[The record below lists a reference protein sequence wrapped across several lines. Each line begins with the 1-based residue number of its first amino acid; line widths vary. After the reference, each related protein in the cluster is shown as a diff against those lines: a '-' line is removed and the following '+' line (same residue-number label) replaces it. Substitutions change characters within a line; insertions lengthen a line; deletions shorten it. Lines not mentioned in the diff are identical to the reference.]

1 MPQKNRL
8 IKKEGFNYCFL
19 NDACK
24 SCRAFCCIGDGYV
37 FIDDED
43 IENLCEFLN
52 ISKEQ
57 FIKLYTRKINNK
69 LALIDLV
76 IKKEKRCVFLDDNY
90 RCEVYKARPKQCKAF
105 PFWESMKN
113 MGVDQAKKLCRGVV
127 KC

>member
-1 MPQKNRL
+1 M
-8 IKKEGFNYCFL
+8 
-19 NDACK
+19 
-24 SCRAFCCIGDGYV
+24 